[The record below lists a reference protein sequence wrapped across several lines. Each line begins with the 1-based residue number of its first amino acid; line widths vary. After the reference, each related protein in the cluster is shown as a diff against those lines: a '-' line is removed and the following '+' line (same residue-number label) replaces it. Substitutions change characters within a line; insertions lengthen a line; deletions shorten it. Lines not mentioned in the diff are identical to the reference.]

1 MEAIDI
7 IYSDLYHKLWGK
19 ILNLKRIFID
29 QDNVKLHLC
38 VFLKHVVIDWISSK
52 CWPGGK
58 TFCLLEMLMFTFVLF
73 GVMKIL
79 WLWNFIDRIESYWS
93 KFLLQ
98 TVKVAYDLSFAST
111 ETKFKNPITKT
122 QNNIVIF
129 GFFHKKMILS
139 FWLFLK

>member
-98 TVKVAYDLSFAST
+98 TVKVALFQKVQSTFDISKKKCQICPLSI
-111 ETKFKNPITKT
+111 KDMN
-122 QNNIVIF
+122 
-129 GFFHKKMILS
+129 
-139 FWLFLK
+139 

>member
-111 ETKFKNPITKT
+111 KTKFKNPITKT
-122 QNNIVIF
+122 QNNFLVNT
-129 GFFHKKMILS
+129 GFLVK
-139 FWLFLK
+139 LFQKNPKW

>member
-58 TFCLLEMLMFTFVLF
+58 TFCLSEKLMFTFVLF
-73 GVMKIL
+73 RVMKIL
-79 WLWNFIDRIESYWS
+79 WLWNFIDKIESYWS
-93 KFLLQ
+93 QFFVANRRCGFISESTIYFWHLQ
-98 TVKVAYDLSFAST
+98 KKCQICPLSI
-111 ETKFKNPITKT
+111 KNIK
-122 QNNIVIF
+122 
-129 GFFHKKMILS
+129 
-139 FWLFLK
+139 

>member
-1 MEAIDI
+1 MEAIYI

-93 KFLLQ
+93 QFLLQ
-98 TVKVAYDLSFAST
+98 TVKVALFQKVQANFDISKKKFQICPLSI
-111 ETKFKNPITKT
+111 KDMN
-122 QNNIVIF
+122 
-129 GFFHKKMILS
+129 
-139 FWLFLK
+139 